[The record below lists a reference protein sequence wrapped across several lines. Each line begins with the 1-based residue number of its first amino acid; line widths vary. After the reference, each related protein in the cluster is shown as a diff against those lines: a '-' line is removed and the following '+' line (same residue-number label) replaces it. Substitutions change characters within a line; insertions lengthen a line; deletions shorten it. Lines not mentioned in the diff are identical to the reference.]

1 MSFLGFA
8 GGLFLFLLFLVGPIV
23 GLVKVPLVQELVEAL
38 LKFVQLLIL
47 PFDRVFAQLSLK
59 ELRSFGKA

>member
-23 GLVKVPLVQELVEAL
+23 GLVEVPLVQELVEAL